1 MRPVGVP
8 APPRRERAPEG
19 VCPRSA
25 GDATKGGLPY
35 RRSCREGGLP
45 FRRKGHYH
53 RDATP
58 EGTRRKGAIFLDG
71 RGDRLKAVDPALEA
85 LDFVFKKVG
94 DRTKIFHAEL
104 LDDFWMARVG
114 LPEVWS

>member
-1 MRPVGVP
+1 M
-8 APPRRERAPEG
+8 
-19 VCPRSA
+19 
-25 GDATKGGLPY
+25 
-35 RRSCREGGLP
+35 
-45 FRRKGHYH
+45 
-53 RDATP
+53 
-58 EGTRRKGAIFLDG
+58 DG

-85 LDFVFKKVG
+85 LDFVFKTVG